1 MIVSLKR
8 ARPLRL
14 TLFGTSPKGRG
25 LGKTTNFI
33 SSPEALPL
41 GELAR
46 KRLRGRGRWQIFSW
60 RDNRSLT

>member
-1 MIVSLKR
+1 MIIRLKQ

-14 TLFGTSPKGRG
+14 TLFGTSPKERF
-25 LGKTTNFI
+25 LDKTTNFI

-46 KRLRGRGRWQIFSW
+46 KRLRGRGR
-60 RDNRSLT
+60 

>member
-8 ARPLRL
+8 ACPLRL

-46 KRLRGRGRWQIFSW
+46 KRLRGRGR
-60 RDNRSLT
+60 

>member
-1 MIVSLKR
+1 MIVNLKR

-33 SSPEALPL
+33 SSPEALPW

-46 KRLRGRGRWQIFSW
+46 KRLRGRGRWQI
-60 RDNRSLT
+60 RPIL